1 MTLRGEMAKEACGMS
16 RTAEDGTSCFPSSLR
31 CPCFFGGADVYS
43 PQNKEHRK
51 TMNNLMLDLWPYLLP
66 AFIAG
71 IVGMIGW
78 VHNLRTRVAILEK
91 TVDNQQK
98 RIDSHSAKQDGLLD
112 KMNSMEKKFIE
123 NVGDV
128 RKDIQG
134 LSSDVK
140 GLSQLILVSDK
151 GIRVDRQ

>member
-1 MTLRGEMAKEACGMS
+1 MI
-16 RTAEDGTSCFPSSLR
+16 DI
-31 CPCFFGGADVYS
+31 
-43 PQNKEHRK
+43 
-51 TMNNLMLDLWPYLLP
+51 WPYLLP
-66 AFIAG
+66 VLLTG
-71 IVGMIGW
+71 IVGLVGW

-91 TVDNQQK
+91 TVENQQK
-98 RIDSHSAKQDGLLD
+98 RIDSHSTKQDGLLD

-123 NVGDV
+123 QVGEV
-128 RKDIQG
+128 RTDIQG

>member
-1 MTLRGEMAKEACGMS
+1 
-16 RTAEDGTSCFPSSLR
+16 
-31 CPCFFGGADVYS
+31 
-43 PQNKEHRK
+43 
-51 TMNNLMLDLWPYLLP
+51 MNSLMLDLWPYLLP
-66 AFIAG
+66 VFIAG
-71 IVGMIGW
+71 IVGLSGW

-98 RIDSHSAKQDGLLD
+98 RIDSHSIKQDGLLD

>member
-1 MTLRGEMAKEACGMS
+1 
-16 RTAEDGTSCFPSSLR
+16 
-31 CPCFFGGADVYS
+31 
-43 PQNKEHRK
+43 
-51 TMNNLMLDLWPYLLP
+51 MNSVMIDIWPYLLP
-66 AFIAG
+66 VLLTG
-71 IVGMIGW
+71 IVGLVGW

-91 TVDNQQK
+91 TVENQQK
-98 RIDSHSAKQDGLLD
+98 RIDSHSTKQDGLLD

-123 NVGDV
+123 QVGEV
-128 RKDIQG
+128 RTDIQG

>member
-1 MTLRGEMAKEACGMS
+1 MKTGE
-16 RTAEDGTSCFPSSLR
+16 
-31 CPCFFGGADVYS
+31 
-43 PQNKEHRK
+43 
-51 TMNNLMLDLWPYLLP
+51 MNNLVIELWPYLLP
-66 AFIAG
+66 VLIAG
-71 IVGMIGW
+71 IVGLVGW

-91 TVDNQQK
+91 TVESQQK
-98 RIDSHSAKQDGLLD
+98 RIDSHSNKQDGLLD
-112 KMNSMEKKFIE
+112 KMNTMEKNFIE
-123 NVGDV
+123 QVGSV

>member
-1 MTLRGEMAKEACGMS
+1 
-16 RTAEDGTSCFPSSLR
+16 
-31 CPCFFGGADVYS
+31 
-43 PQNKEHRK
+43 
-51 TMNNLMLDLWPYLLP
+51 MNNLMMDLWPYLLP
-66 AFIAG
+66 ALIAG
-71 IVGMIGW
+71 IVGLVGW

-98 RIDSHSAKQDGLLD
+98 RIDRHSAKQDGLLD

-134 LSSDVK
+134 LASDVK

>member
-1 MTLRGEMAKEACGMS
+1 MNSVMT
-16 RTAEDGTSCFPSSLR
+16 DI
-31 CPCFFGGADVYS
+31 
-43 PQNKEHRK
+43 
-51 TMNNLMLDLWPYLLP
+51 WPYLLP
-66 AFIAG
+66 VLLAG
-71 IVGMIGW
+71 IVGLVGW

-123 NVGDV
+123 QVGEV
-128 RKDIQG
+128 RTDIQR

-140 GLSQLILVSDK
+140 GLSNLILVSDPGVK
-151 GIRVDRQ
+151 INRQ